1 MNERLKIIRL
11 KLKLTQ
17 DDFAKKIN
25 VTRSAISNYEKGT
38 RNIMNRVIAD
48 ICREFN
54 VNEEW
59 IRHGTGEMFIQ
70 NINNTQGGTLMDNE
84 LLNILKSIQTKID
97 SIENKVISIEERM
110 DKGFNNLSHRM
121 DEISQG
127 IGNTISFELSD
138 ELSSQLKE
146 LKTDVKFIKR
156 KVQDTEEDVFVIQD
170 HLKLIK

>member
-17 DDFAKKIN
+17 EDMGTKIG
-25 VTRSAISNYEKGT
+25 VTNATISRLEKGVNNFT
-38 RNIMNRVIAD
+38 ERVITS

-59 IRHGTGEMFIQ
+59 LRHGTGEMFIQ
-70 NINNTQGGTLMDNE
+70 NINNNQGGTLMDNE

-97 SIENKVISIEERM
+97 SIENKVTSIEERM
-110 DKGFNNLSHRM
+110 DKGFNYLSHRM

>member
-97 SIENKVISIEERM
+97 SIENKVTSIEERM
-110 DKGFNNLSHRM
+110 DKGFNDLSHRM

>member
-1 MNERLKIIRL
+1 MNERFKTLRIKQGLSQEDIGNRL
-11 KLKLTQ
+11 T
-17 DDFAKKIN
+17 
-25 VTRSAISNYEKGT
+25 VTKSTISRLEKGINKFT
-38 RNIMNRVIAD
+38 ERMIVS

-54 VNEEW
+54 VNKEW
-59 IRHGTGEMFIQ
+59 LRHGTGEMFIQ
-70 NINNTQGGTLMDNE
+70 NINNNQGGTLMDNE

-97 SIENKVISIEERM
+97 SIENKVISVEEKM
-110 DKGFNNLSHRM
+110 DKGFNELSHRM

-127 IGNTISFELSD
+127 IDNTISFELSD

>member
-17 DDFAKKIN
+17 EDMGTKIG
-25 VTRSAISNYEKGT
+25 VTNATISRLEKGVNNFT
-38 RNIMNRVIAD
+38 ERMITS

-59 IRHGTGEMFIQ
+59 LRHGTGEMFIQ
-70 NINNTQGGTLMDNE
+70 NINNNQGGTLMDNE

-97 SIENKVISIEERM
+97 SIENKVTSIEERM
-110 DKGFNNLSHRM
+110 DKGFNDLSHRM

>member
-38 RNIMNRVIAD
+38 RNIMNRVISD

-54 VNEEW
+54 VNQEW

-97 SIENKVISIEERM
+97 SIENKVTSIEERM
-110 DKGFNNLSHRM
+110 DKGFNDLSHRM

>member
-1 MNERLKIIRL
+1 MNERFKTLRIKLGLSQEDIGNRL
-11 KLKLTQ
+11 T
-17 DDFAKKIN
+17 
-25 VTRSAISNYEKGT
+25 VTKSTISRLEKGINKFT
-38 RNIMNRVIAD
+38 ERMIVS

-54 VNEEW
+54 VNKEW
-59 IRHGTGEMFIQ
+59 LRYGTGEMFIQ
-70 NINNTQGGTLMDNE
+70 NINNTQGGIYMDNE

-110 DKGFNNLSHRM
+110 DKGFNDLSLRM

>member
-1 MNERLKIIRL
+1 MFFLNERLKIIRL

-59 IRHGTGEMFIQ
+59 LRHGTGEMFIQ
-70 NINNTQGGTLMDNE
+70 NINNNQGGTLMDNE

-97 SIENKVISIEERM
+97 SIENKFTSIE
-110 DKGFNNLSHRM
+110 
-121 DEISQG
+121 
-127 IGNTISFELSD
+127 
-138 ELSSQLKE
+138 
-146 LKTDVKFIKR
+146 
-156 KVQDTEEDVFVIQD
+156 
-170 HLKLIK
+170 

>member
-70 NINNTQGGTLMDNE
+70 NINNNQGGTLMDNE

-97 SIENKVISIEERM
+97 SIENKVTSIEERM
-110 DKGFNNLSHRM
+110 DKGFNDLSHRM

-156 KVQDTEEDVFVIQD
+156 KVKDTEEDVFVIQD

>member
-38 RNIMNRVIAD
+38 RNIMNRVISD

-54 VNEEW
+54 VNQEW

-70 NINNTQGGTLMDNE
+70 NINNTQGGIYMDNE
-84 LLNILKSIQTKID
+84 LLNIIKIYP
-97 SIENKVISIEERM
+97 NK
-110 DKGFNNLSHRM
+110 N
-121 DEISQG
+121 
-127 IGNTISFELSD
+127 
-138 ELSSQLKE
+138 
-146 LKTDVKFIKR
+146 
-156 KVQDTEEDVFVIQD
+156 
-170 HLKLIK
+170 

>member
-110 DKGFNNLSHRM
+110 DKGFNDLSHRM

>member
-1 MNERLKIIRL
+1 MHERIKQLRKVL
-11 KLKLTQ
+11 NLSQESFSSKLNISRSH
-17 DDFAKKIN
+17 FAMIENDSK
-25 VTRSAISNYEKGT
+25 
-38 RNIMNRVIAD
+38 NITDRVFSD

-54 VNEEW
+54 VNQEW
-59 IRHGTGEMFIQ
+59 LRHGTGEMFIQ
-70 NINNTQGGTLMDNE
+70 NINNNQGGTLMDNE

-97 SIENKVISIEERM
+97 SIENKVTSIEEKM

>member
-1 MNERLKIIRL
+1 MNERFKNLRIELNFSQEYIGNKLGVTKSTISRL
-11 KLKLTQ
+11 
-17 DDFAKKIN
+17 
-25 VTRSAISNYEKGT
+25 EKGINKFT
-38 RNIMNRVIAD
+38 ERMITS

-59 IRHGTGEMFIQ
+59 LRNGTGEMFIQ
-70 NINNTQGGTLMDNE
+70 NINNTQGGIYMDNE

-97 SIENKVISIEERM
+97 SIENKVTSIEERM
-110 DKGFNNLSHRM
+110 DKGFNDLSHRM

>member
-17 DDFAKKIN
+17 DNFAKKIN
-25 VTRSAISNYEKGT
+25 ITRSHISALEKSKRT
-38 RNIMNRVIAD
+38 ITDRSIND

-59 IRHGTGEMFIQ
+59 LRHGTGEMFIQ
-70 NINNTQGGTLMDNE
+70 NINNNQGGTLMDNE

>member
-70 NINNTQGGTLMDNE
+70 NINNTQGGIYMDNE

-138 ELSSQLKE
+138 ELSSQ
-146 LKTDVKFIKR
+146 
-156 KVQDTEEDVFVIQD
+156 D

>member
-17 DDFAKKIN
+17 EDMGTKIG
-25 VTRSAISNYEKGT
+25 VTNATISRLEKGVNNFT
-38 RNIMNRVIAD
+38 ERMITS

-59 IRHGTGEMFIQ
+59 LRHGTGEMFIQ
-70 NINNTQGGTLMDNE
+70 NINKNQGGTLMDNE

-97 SIENKVISIEERM
+97 SIENKVTSIEERM
-110 DKGFNNLSHRM
+110 DKGFNDLSHRM

-170 HLKLIK
+170 HLKLIR

>member
-1 MNERLKIIRL
+1 MNERFKNLRIELNFSQEYIGNKLGVTKSTISRL
-11 KLKLTQ
+11 
-17 DDFAKKIN
+17 
-25 VTRSAISNYEKGT
+25 EKGINKFT
-38 RNIMNRVIAD
+38 ERMITS

-59 IRHGTGEMFIQ
+59 LRHGTGEMFIQ
-70 NINNTQGGTLMDNE
+70 NINNNQGGTLMDNE

-97 SIENKVISIEERM
+97 SIENKVTSIEERM

>member
-17 DDFAKKIN
+17 EDMGTKIG
-25 VTRSAISNYEKGT
+25 VTNATISRLEKGVNNFT
-38 RNIMNRVIAD
+38 ERVITS

-97 SIENKVISIEERM
+97 SIENKVTSIEERM
-110 DKGFNNLSHRM
+110 DKGFNDLYHRM

>member
-70 NINNTQGGTLMDNE
+70 NIDNTQGGIYMDNE

-110 DKGFNNLSHRM
+110 DKGFNDLSLRM

>member
-17 DDFAKKIN
+17 EDIGTKIG
-25 VTRSAISNYEKGT
+25 VTNATISRLEKGVNNFT
-38 RNIMNRVIAD
+38 ERMITS

-59 IRHGTGEMFIQ
+59 LRHGTGEMFIQ
-70 NINNTQGGTLMDNE
+70 NINNTQGGIYMDNE

-97 SIENKVISIEERM
+97 SIENKITSIEERM
-110 DKGFNNLSHRM
+110 DKGFNDLSHRM

-127 IGNTISFELSD
+127 IGKTISFELSD

-146 LKTDVKFIKR
+146 IKTDVKFIKR

>member
-17 DDFAKKIN
+17 EDMGTKIG
-25 VTRSAISNYEKGT
+25 VTNATISRLEKGVNNFT
-38 RNIMNRVIAD
+38 ERMITS

-59 IRHGTGEMFIQ
+59 LRHGTGEMFMQ
-70 NINNTQGGTLMDNE
+70 NINNNQGGTLMDNE

-97 SIENKVISIEERM
+97 SIENKVTSIEERM
-110 DKGFNNLSHRM
+110 DKGFNDLYHRM

>member
-1 MNERLKIIRL
+1 MNERLKYIRNHF
-11 KLKLTQ
+11 KLSQ
-17 DDFAKKIN
+17 DEFGKKIN
-25 VTRSAISNYEKGT
+25 VTRSHVSALEKSKRT
-38 RNIMNRVIAD
+38 ITDRIIND

-59 IRHGTGEMFIQ
+59 LRHGTGEMFIQ
-70 NINNTQGGTLMDNE
+70 NINNNQGGTLMDNE

-97 SIENKVISIEERM
+97 SIENKVTSIEERM
-110 DKGFNNLSHRM
+110 DKGFNDLSHRM